1 MDGGQDEGVRVPLL
15 EPIELDSR
23 ETDLTPGIGL
33 DRRAVL
39 RPDERVL
46 FEARSFPTVAT
57 LDADGQIV
65 DTFVDNDGGVTT
77 FTDRRLIFVRGNL
90 SVGDEGGVTVV
101 AGHVRWAT
109 VMALSYSHRWLFGS
123 RDVFYF
129 QTRTSSSTLLI
140 SAKAQRAPNDLCPR
154 VVESISIARR
164 VEIPA
169 PAGRQDGSLNWVF

>member
-1 MDGGQDEGVRVPLL
+1 MDGEQDQGVQVPLL
-15 EPIELDSR
+15 EPIKLGSR

-65 DTFVDNDGGVTT
+65 DTFVDKDGGVST

-90 SVGDEGGVTVV
+90 GVGDDGAVTVV

-109 VMALSYSHRWLFGS
+109 VMALSYSHRWMFGS

-129 QTRTSSSTLLI
+129 ETRSASSALLI
-140 SAKAQRAPNDLCPR
+140 SARAKRAPNDLCPR

-164 VEIPA
+164 KEIPA
-169 PAGRQDGSLNWVF
+169 PAARRDGSLNWVF